1 MYAVF
6 FIFCY
11 DRIIDKPIRV
21 SAVPRKD
28 KMNKAEILLY
38 LFYQLISDKPVS
50 RLAFCCDTHISERS
64 FYRYLSDIKN
74 FLVEFGIGLEIA
86 EEGGNYTVKER

>member
-1 MYAVF
+1 
-6 FIFCY
+6 
-11 DRIIDKPIRV
+11 
-21 SAVPRKD
+21 
-28 KMNKAEILLY
+28 MNKAEILLY
-38 LFYQLISDKPVS
+38 LFYQLIPDKPVS

-86 EEGGNYTVKER
+86 EEGGNYTAKER